1 MASVKK
7 VAALAAAG
15 VIALLVAAGVSA
27 APPGL
32 GAAVFS
38 VYSASTANCSG
49 IPCIW
54 ANSTSGKI
62 KFRNAAGVD
71 RVVGEADLIT
81 SAASDP
87 GTPVPGQ
94 CYYNTSTFKI
104 RCYQGAA
111 WVNWGDGG
119 TPGSVTFNQV
129 KAALAAASSSVGFN
143 SQSLTGI
150 NAAAVTSLT
159 IGGAPAEAV
168 FSRTCTLTSAAAAT
182 PVNCL
187 ADADVPTGKAVH
199 LLGWHA
205 KVNGATA
212 WATTA
217 SCYIADTSG
226 AGGTGLIFVT
236 AAVAALTG
244 NAFVSDASANVTQG
258 SVYALNTGGTTA
270 KGLQIA
276 CDGNGTGSNLVIT
289 VFGVIK

>member
-1 MASVKK
+1 MKR
-7 VAALAAAG
+7 LRP
-15 VIALLVAAGVSA
+15 LFLVAAAVALAVTGLAAYRSSSFEMTTQATNPIASGVG
-27 APPGL
+27 GL
-32 GAAVFS
+32 
-38 VYSASTANCSG
+38 YTKTADG
-49 IPCIW
+49 IPRLVDT
-54 ANSTSGKI
+54 A
-62 KFRNAAGVD
+62 RNEYPA
-71 RVVGEADLIT
+71 GEAKRIT
-81 SAASDP
+81 PYA
-87 GTPVPGQ
+87 
-94 CYYNTSTFKI
+94 
-104 RCYQGAA
+104 
-111 WVNWGDGG
+111 G
-119 TPGSVTFNQV
+119 TPGSVVLSDCWTDSTNGYRLYCKESGGNLPQRFDGTV
-129 KAALAAASSSVGFN
+129 PGPIGCGGTPS
-143 SQSLTGI
+143 TGCFT
-150 NAAAVTSLT
+150 AVT
-159 IGGAPAEAV
+159 IAGAPAEAV

-276 CDGNGTGSNLVIT
+276 CDG
-289 VFGVIK
+289 KDM

>member
-7 VAALAAAG
+7 VAAIAAAG

-32 GAAVFS
+32 GASVFS
-38 VYSASTANCSG
+38 VYSASTASCSG

-182 PVNCL
+182 PVTCL
-187 ADADVPTGKAVH
+187 SDADVPAMKSAY
-199 LLGWHA
+199 LMGWHA

-217 SCYIADTSG
+217 TVSIKDTSG
-226 AGGTGLIFVT
+226 LSTPFIT
-236 AAVAALTG
+236 MAVAALTG
-244 NAFVSDASANVTQG
+244 NAFVADGSANITQNDA
-258 SVYALNTGGTTA
+258 YALNQGSTA
-270 KGLQIA
+270 DKGLVIVGDA
-276 CDGNGTGSNLVIT
+276 NGTGSNVVVTIY
-289 VFGVIK
+289 GVIK